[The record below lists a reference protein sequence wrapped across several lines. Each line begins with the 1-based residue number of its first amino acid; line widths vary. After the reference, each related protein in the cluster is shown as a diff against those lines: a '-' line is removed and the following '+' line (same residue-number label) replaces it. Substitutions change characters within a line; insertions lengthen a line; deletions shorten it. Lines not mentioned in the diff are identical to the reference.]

1 MFAIKVKQL
10 TLTYQLP
17 KLPSVIASALLV
29 LSMSGISNS
38 VHAVFIDFD
47 DITALPAEPFD
58 GCLCGHVLSD
68 EYESQGLIFNG
79 DSSWLIGGV
88 LPDGTNRN
96 GVQGFNG
103 ISLSFVG
110 TLPNFI
116 SFNAFSVNEDAIFIA
131 VYGENDYL
139 FTHVGS
145 GWQGTEETST
155 PYIPGELIS
164 FTATEGIKSLHISSL
179 FSLRTGPYIDNLT
192 FESRSV
198 PEPAPF
204 VLFSLALAGLFWRRI
219 GRQPVTR

>member
-10 TLTYQLP
+10 TRLYQFP

-47 DITALPAEPFD
+47 DITALPSEPFH
-58 GCLCGHVLSD
+58 GCFCGHVLSN

-79 DSSWLIGGV
+79 DSSWLIGGA
-88 LPDGTNRN
+88 LPDGTNHN

-103 ISLSFVG
+103 ISFGFLG

-116 SFNAFSVNEDAIFIA
+116 SFNSYSINEDAVYA
-131 VYGENDYL
+131 EVYGESGYL
-139 FTHVGS
+139 FTHISS
-145 GWQGTEETST
+145 GWRGTEENST
-155 PYIPGELIS
+155 PYIPGELVS
-164 FTATEGIKSLHISSL
+164 FTATEGITSINI
-179 FSLRTGPYIDNLT
+179 FSFYGLRTGPYIDNLT

-204 VLFSLALAGLFWRRI
+204 VLLSLALAGLFWRRI